1 MLGNMMDSPL
11 LISGLIEHAAS
22 SNPNSEI
29 VSRRCESD
37 GESDIHRYTMK
48 DAAKRSKQIAN
59 ALIELGA
66 KPSDRIAT
74 LAWNNYRH
82 FELYF
87 GVSGIGSVLHT
98 INPRLFPE
106 QLVYIINHA
115 EDRWIFVD
123 LTFVPLLEAIQD
135 QISAVEGFIIMADSA
150 NMPKTSL
157 KNVICY
163 EDLINSANDQLEW
176 PQFDENSAA
185 SLCYTSGTTGNPK
198 GVLYSHR
205 STLLHT
211 MSEVSRE
218 ALGIT
223 SLSCVLP
230 VVPMFHVNA
239 WGVPYAAA
247 MTGAKLV
254 FPGPGMDGAS
264 LWQLIE
270 AEQPDLLLGVP
281 TVWLMLLNHMAEIG
295 KTLDSVNNVV
305 VGGSA
310 APLSMIKKF
319 DEVHDAFLIH
329 AWGMTEMSP
338 LGTANVK
345 TAAMKKMPIDERYQL
360 QQKQGRPVF
369 GVEMKIVD
377 DNGQSQPH
385 DGTTFGRLLVRGP
398 WVIKQYY
405 KTDDMSSFEN
415 GWLDTGDVATIDE
428 NNYLGIVDRS
438 KDVIKSGGEW
448 ISSIDLENAA
458 VGHPDIVEA
467 CVIGV
472 AHEKWDERPLLLA
485 IMKPESTT
493 SGDDIKDFLSD
504 KIAKW
509 WMPDEVIFVDSLPHT
524 ATGKLLKINL
534 RKEYQDHLLPKQPL
548 EISY

>member
-1 MLGNMMDSPL
+1 MDSPL

-59 ALIELGA
+59 ALIDLGA
-66 KPSDRIAT
+66 KPADRIAT

-135 QISAVEGFIIMADSA
+135 KIPAVEGFIIMADTA
-150 NMPKTSL
+150 NMPATSL

-163 EDLINSANDQLEW
+163 EDLISNASDQLEW

-205 STLLHT
+205 STLLHA

-223 SLSCVLP
+223 NLSCVLP

-281 TVWLMLLNHMAEIG
+281 TVWLMLLNHMDEIG

-319 DEVHDAFLIH
+319 DQVHDAFLIH

-338 LGTANVK
+338 LGTSNVK
-345 TAAMKKMPIDERYQL
+345 TAAMGNMPIEERYQL

-377 DNGQSQPH
+377 DNGDRQPH

-458 VGHPDIVEA
+458 VGHSDIVEA

-472 AHEKWDERPLLLA
+472 AHEKWDERPLLLV
-485 IMKPESTT
+485 IRKPESTL
-493 SGDDIKDFLSD
+493 SGDEIKQFLED

-509 WMPDEVIFVDSLPHT
+509 WMPDDVIFVESLPHT

-534 RKEYQDHLLPKQPL
+534 RKEYHDYLMKG
-548 EISY
+548 

>member
-22 SNPNSEI
+22 SNPTSEI
-29 VSRRCESD
+29 VSRRCE
-37 GESDIHRYTMK
+37 GDIHRYTMK
-48 DAAKRSKQIAN
+48 DAEKRSKQIAN

-66 KPSDRIAT
+66 KPADRIAT

-135 QISAVEGFIIMADSA
+135 LIPHVEGFIIMADSA
-150 NMPKTSL
+150 NMPETSL
-157 KNVICY
+157 NNVICY
-163 EDLINSANDQLEW
+163 EDLIASASDQLEW

-205 STLLHT
+205 STLLHS

-223 SLSCVLP
+223 SMSCVLP

-264 LWQLIE
+264 LWELID

-281 TVWLMLLNHMAEIG
+281 TVWLMLLNHMDEIG
-295 KTLDSVNNVV
+295 KTLDSVDNVV

-338 LGTANVK
+338 LGTSNVK
-345 TAAMKKMPIDERYQL
+345 TTAMKNMPLEARYQL

-369 GVEMKIVD
+369 GVQMKIVD
-377 DNGQSQPH
+377 DNGMSQPH

-405 KTDDMSSFEN
+405 KTDDMSSFED

-458 VGHPDIVEA
+458 VGHPDIIEA

-472 AHEKWDERPLLLA
+472 AHEKWDERPLLLV
-485 IMKPESTT
+485 IRKEGSTL
-493 SGDDIKDFLSD
+493 SGDEVKRFLDD

-509 WMPDEVIFVDSLPHT
+509 WMPDDVIFVESLPHT

-534 RKEYQDHLLPKQPL
+534 RKEYQDYLIKK
-548 EISY
+548 

>member
-48 DAAKRSKQIAN
+48 DAAKRSKKIAN

-281 TVWLMLLNHMAEIG
+281 TVWLMLLNHMDEIG

-493 SGDDIKDFLSD
+493 SGDDIKEFLSD

-509 WMPDEVIFVDSLPHT
+509 WMPDEVIFVESLPHT

-534 RKEYQDHLLPKQPL
+534 RKEYQDYLMNR
-548 EISY
+548 

>member
-1 MLGNMMDSPL
+1 MLGNMMDNPL
-11 LISGLIEHAAS
+11 LISGLIEHAVS
-22 SNPNSEI
+22 SHPNSEI

-37 GESDIHRYTMK
+37 GIGNQIHRYTMK

-59 ALIELGA
+59 ALIKMGA
-66 KPSDRIAT
+66 NPSDRIAT

-135 QISAVEGFIIMADSA
+135 QISSVEGFIIMADA
-150 NMPKTSL
+150 VNMPETSL
-157 KNVICY
+157 KNVMCF
-163 EDLINSANDQLEW
+163 ETLISNASDELDW
-176 PQFDENSAA
+176 PQFDENTAA

-205 STLLHT
+205 STLLHA
-211 MSEVSRE
+211 MSEISRE

-239 WGVPYAAA
+239 WGVPYAGA

-254 FPGPGMDGAS
+254 FPGPGMDGPS
-264 LWQLIE
+264 LWELIE
-270 AEQPDLLLGVP
+270 TEEPDLLLGVP
-281 TVWLMLLNHMAEIG
+281 TVWLMLLNHMDEIG
-295 KTLDSVNNVV
+295 KTLSSVKNVV

-319 DEVHDAFLIH
+319 DQVHDAFLIH

-338 LGTANVK
+338 LGTSNVENSL
-345 TAAMKKMPIDERYQL
+345 MKNMPIEERYRL

-369 GVEMKIVD
+369 GIEMKIVD
-377 DNGQSQPH
+377 DNGQILPH
-385 DGTTFGRLLVRGP
+385 DGVAFGRLLVKGP
-398 WVIKQYY
+398 WVINRYY
-405 KTDDMSSFEN
+405 KSDDMSSFEN
-415 GWLDTGDVATIDE
+415 GWLDTGDVANIDA

-458 VGHPDIVEA
+458 VDHPDIVEA
-467 CVIGV
+467 CVIGA
-472 AHEKWDERPLLLA
+472 AHKKWDERPLLLA
-485 IMKPESTT
+485 TMKPGSTT
-493 SGDDIKDFLSD
+493 SGDDIKAFLKD
-504 KIAKW
+504 KIAKF

-534 RKEYQDHLLPKQPL
+534 RKEYHDYLLNR
-548 EISY
+548 

>member
-29 VSRRCESD
+29 VSRRCEFD
-37 GESDIHRYTMK
+37 EGSDIHRYTMK
-48 DAAKRSKQIAN
+48 DAAKRCKKIAN
-59 ALIELGA
+59 ALTTQGA

-82 FELYF
+82 LELYF

-115 EDRWIFVD
+115 EDRWLFVD
-123 LTFVPLLEAIQD
+123 LSFVPLLESIQD
-135 QISAVEGFIIMADSA
+135 QLHTVEGFIIMADSA
-150 NMPKTSL
+150 NMPTTSL
-157 KNVICY
+157 KNVMCY
-163 EDLINSANDQLEW
+163 EDLISSASDQLEW

-185 SLCYTSGTTGNPK
+185 SLCYTSGTTGDPK

-211 MSEVSRE
+211 MSEISRE
-218 ALGIT
+218 ALGIS

-270 AEQPDLLLGVP
+270 TEQPDLLLGVP
-281 TVWLMLLNHMAEIG
+281 TVWLMLLNHMDEIG

-319 DEVHDAFLIH
+319 DQTHNAFLIH

-338 LGTANVK
+338 LGTSNVK
-345 TAAMKKMPIDERYQL
+345 TAAMANMPIEERYQL

-377 DNGQSQPH
+377 DNGESQAH

-428 NNYLGIVDRS
+428 SNYLNIVDRS

-448 ISSIDLENAA
+448 ISSIDLENSAI
-458 VGHPDIVEA
+458 GHPDIVEA

-485 IMKPESTT
+485 IIKPESTAT
-493 SGDDIKDFLSD
+493 ADDIKEFLSD

-509 WMPDEVIFVDSLPHT
+509 WMPDDVIFVDSLPHT

-534 RKEYQDHLLPKQPL
+534 RKEYKDYLLKG
-548 EISY
+548 

>member
-1 MLGNMMDSPL
+1 MDSPL

-59 ALIELGA
+59 ALIDLGA
-66 KPSDRIAT
+66 KPADRIAT

-135 QISAVEGFIIMADSA
+135 KIPAVEGFIIMADTA
-150 NMPKTSL
+150 NMPATSL

-163 EDLINSANDQLEW
+163 EDLISNASDQLEW

-205 STLLHT
+205 STLLHA

-223 SLSCVLP
+223 NLSCVLP

-281 TVWLMLLNHMAEIG
+281 TVWLMLLNHMDEIG

-319 DEVHDAFLIH
+319 DQVHDAFLIH

-338 LGTANVK
+338 LGTSNVK
-345 TAAMKKMPIDERYQL
+345 TAAMGNMHIEERYQL

-377 DNGQSQPH
+377 DNGDRQPH

-458 VGHPDIVEA
+458 VGHSDIVEA

-472 AHEKWDERPLLLA
+472 AHEKWDERPLLLV
-485 IMKPESTT
+485 IRKPESTL
-493 SGDDIKDFLSD
+493 SGDEIKQFLED

-509 WMPDEVIFVDSLPHT
+509 WMPDDVIFVESLPHT

-534 RKEYQDHLLPKQPL
+534 RKEYHDYLMKG
-548 EISY
+548 

>member
-1 MLGNMMDSPL
+1 MAKPL
-11 LISGLIEHAAS
+11 LISDLIEHAER
-22 SNPNSEI
+22 SNPKSEI
-29 VSRRCESD
+29 VSRRCE
-37 GESDIHRYTMK
+37 GDIHRYTMH
-48 DAAKRSKQIAN
+48 DAANRSRKLAN
-59 ALIELGA
+59 ALTKLGA
-66 KPSDRIAT
+66 KSSDRIAT

-123 LTFVPLLEAIQD
+123 LTFVPLLESIKD
-135 QISAVEGFIIMADSA
+135 QIPNVEGFVIMTDEAT
-150 NMPKTSL
+150 MPTTSL
-157 KNVICY
+157 DNVICY
-163 EDLINSANDQLEW
+163 ETLIQDESNQFEW
-176 PQFDENSAA
+176 PEFDENTAA

-205 STLLHT
+205 STLIHA

-218 ALGIT
+218 ALGISSVT
-223 SLSCVLP
+223 CMLP

-264 LWQLIE
+264 LWELIDS
-270 AEQPDLLLGVP
+270 EQPDLLLGVP
-281 TVWLMLLNHMAEIG
+281 TVWLMLLNHMDDIG
-295 KTLDSVNNVV
+295 KTLDSVESVV

-319 DEVHDAFLIH
+319 DQVHNAFLIH

-338 LGTANVK
+338 IGTSNAK
-345 TAAMKKMPIDERYQL
+345 TAAMENMPMEERYKL
-360 QQKQGRPVF
+360 QQKQGKPVF

-377 DNGQSQPH
+377 DNGQPQPH
-385 DGTTFGRLLVRGP
+385 DGIAFGRLLVRGP
-398 WVIKQYY
+398 WIIKQYY
-405 KTDDMSSFEN
+405 KSDDMSNFED

-458 VGHPDIVEA
+458 VGHDDIVEA

-472 AHEKWDERPLLLA
+472 AHEKWDERPILLA
-485 IMKPESTT
+485 IRKPGSAV
-493 SGDDIKDFLSD
+493 SGKDVQNFLAD
-504 KIAKW
+504 KIAKF
-509 WMPDEVIFVDSLPHT
+509 WMPDEVLFVENLPHT
-524 ATGKLLKINL
+524 ATGKLLKIDL
-534 RKEYQDHLLPKQPL
+534 RKEYHDYLMNK
-548 EISY
+548 

>member
-1 MLGNMMDSPL
+1 MLGNMMDQPL
-11 LISGLIEHAAS
+11 LISSLIEHAERA
-22 SNPNSEI
+22 NPNSEL
-29 VSRRCESD
+29 VSRRCE
-37 GESDIHRYTMK
+37 GDIHRYTMK
-48 DAAKRSKQIAN
+48 DAAKRSKKAAN
-59 ALIELGA
+59 ALLKLGA
-66 KPSDRIAT
+66 QTSDRIAT

-115 EDRWIFVD
+115 EDRWVFVD
-123 LTFVPLLEAIQD
+123 LTFVPLLESIQD
-135 QISAVEGFIIMADSA
+135 QIPHVEGFVIMTDEAT
-150 NMPKTSL
+150 MPATSL
-157 KNVICY
+157 NNVTCY
-163 EDLINSANDQLEW
+163 ESLINDASDQIEW
-176 PQFDENSAA
+176 PVFDENTAA
-185 SLCYTSGTTGNPK
+185 ALCYTSGTTGNPK

-205 STLLHT
+205 STLLHAL
-211 MSEVSRE
+211 SEISRE
-218 ALGIT
+218 ALGIS

-254 FPGPGMDGAS
+254 FPGQGMDGAS
-264 LWQLIE
+264 LWELIE
-270 AEQPDLLLGVP
+270 AEKPDLLLGVP
-281 TVWLMLLNHMAEIG
+281 TVWLMLLNHMDEIG
-295 KTLDSVNNVV
+295 KTLDSVKNVV

-319 DEVHDAFLIH
+319 DQVHNAFLIH

-338 LGTANVK
+338 LGTSNVQ
-345 TAAMKKMPIDERYQL
+345 TIAMDSMPIEERYKL

-377 DNGQSQPH
+377 DEGEAQPH
-385 DGTTFGRLLVRGP
+385 DGVSYGRLLVRGP
-398 WVIKQYY
+398 WIIKQYY

-415 GWLDTGDVATIDE
+415 GWLDTGDVATIDKQD
-428 NNYLGIVDRS
+428 YLAIVDRS

-467 CVIGV
+467 CVIGA

-493 SGDDIKDFLSD
+493 SGDDIKEFLSD
-504 KIAKW
+504 KIAKF
-509 WMPDEVIFVDSLPHT
+509 WMPDEVIFVESLPHT

-534 RKEYQDHLLPKQPL
+534 RKEYHDYLLK
-548 EISY
+548 S

>member
-1 MLGNMMDSPL
+1 MLGNMMEGPL
-11 LISGLIEHAAS
+11 LISGLIEHAVS
-22 SNPNSEI
+22 TNPTSEI
-29 VSRRCESD
+29 VSRRCETDSA
-37 GESDIHRYTMK
+37 GSSIHRYTMK

-59 ALIELGA
+59 ALINLGA

-87 GVSGIGSVLHT
+87 GVSGIGAVLHT

-123 LTFVPLLEAIQD
+123 LTFVPLLESIQD
-135 QISAVEGFIIMADSA
+135 QITDVEGFIILADA
-150 NMPKTSL
+150 NNMPETSL

-163 EDLINSANDQLEW
+163 EDLINKSSAELEW
-176 PQFDENSAA
+176 PSFDENTAA

-205 STLLHT
+205 STLIHT
-211 MSEVSRE
+211 LSEISRE
-218 ALGIT
+218 ALGIS
-223 SLSCVLP
+223 SLSCILP

-247 MTGAKLV
+247 MTGSKLV

-264 LWQLIE
+264 LWELID
-270 AEQPDLLLGVP
+270 AEKPDLLLGVP
-281 TVWLMLLNHMAEIG
+281 TVWLMLLNHMDEIG
-295 KTLDSVNNVV
+295 KTLDSVQNVV
-305 VGGSA
+305 VGGAA
-310 APLSMIKKF
+310 APYSMIKKF
-319 DEVHDAFLIH
+319 DQVHNAFLVH

-338 LGTANVK
+338 LGTSNVP
-345 TAAMKKMPIDERYQL
+345 TAAMKDMPLEERYRL

-369 GVEMKIVD
+369 GVQMKIVD
-377 DNGQSQPH
+377 DNGNPQPH
-385 DGTTFGRLLVRGP
+385 DGIAFGRLLVRGP
-398 WVIKQYY
+398 WIIKQYY
-405 KTDDMSSFEN
+405 KSDDMSSFED
-415 GWLDTGDVATIDE
+415 GWLDTGDVATIDPD
-428 NNYLGIVDRS
+428 NYLTIVDRS

-458 VGHPDIVEA
+458 VGHPDLVEA

-485 IMKPESTT
+485 IRKPGSNTT
-493 SGDDIKDFLSD
+493 ADDVKQFLDD

-509 WMPDEVIFVDSLPHT
+509 WMPDDVIFVESLPHT

-534 RKEYQDHLLPKQPL
+534 RKEYQDHLLNK
-548 EISY
+548 

>member
-22 SNPNSEI
+22 SNPESEI
-29 VSRRCESD
+29 VSRRCEADST
-37 GESDIHRYTMK
+37 GNSIHRYTMK
-48 DAAKRSKQIAN
+48 DAAKRSKRIAN
-59 ALIELGA
+59 ALIKLGA
-66 KPSDRIAT
+66 KPADRIAT

-135 QISAVEGFIIMADSA
+135 QIDTVEGFIIMADKA
-150 NMPKTSL
+150 NMPDTSL
-157 KNVICY
+157 NNVICY
-163 EDLINSANDQLEW
+163 EDLISDASDQLEW
-176 PQFDENSAA
+176 PTFDENSAA

-205 STLLHT
+205 STVLHA
-211 MSEVSRE
+211 MSEISRE
-218 ALGIT
+218 ALGI
-223 SLSCVLP
+223 SGLSCVLP

-239 WGVPYAAA
+239 WGVPYAGA

-264 LWQLIE
+264 LWELID

-281 TVWLMLLNHMAEIG
+281 TVWLMLLNHMDEIG
-295 KTLDSVNNVV
+295 KTLDSVKNVV

-319 DEVHDAFLIH
+319 DQVHNAFLIH

-338 LGTANVK
+338 LGTANVN
-345 TAAMKKMPIDERYQL
+345 TAAMKNLPIEERYRL
-360 QQKQGRPVF
+360 QQKQGRAVF

-377 DNGQSQPH
+377 DNGESQPH

-398 WVIKQYY
+398 WIIKQYF
-405 KTDDMSSFEN
+405 KNDDMSSFEN

-428 NNYLGIVDRS
+428 NSYLNIVDRS

-458 VGHPDIVEA
+458 VGHPDIIEA

-472 AHEKWDERPLLLA
+472 AHEKWDERPLLLV
-485 IMKPESTT
+485 IRKPDSTI
-493 SGDDIKDFLSD
+493 SADQVKDFLAD

-509 WMPDEVIFVDSLPHT
+509 WMPDDVIFVDSLPHT

-534 RKEYQDHLLPKQPL
+534 RTEYQDYLLNK
-548 EISY
+548 

>member
-1 MLGNMMDSPL
+1 MLGNMMDQPL
-11 LISGLIEHAAS
+11 LISSLIEHAERA
-22 SNPNSEI
+22 NPNSEI
-29 VSRRCESD
+29 VSRRCE
-37 GESDIHRYTMK
+37 GDIHRYTMK
-48 DAAKRSKQIAN
+48 DAAKRSKKAAN
-59 ALIELGA
+59 ALLKLGA
-66 KPSDRIAT
+66 QPSDRIAT

-115 EDRWIFVD
+115 RDRWVFVD
-123 LTFVPLLEAIQD
+123 LTFVPLLESIQD
-135 QISAVEGFIIMADSA
+135 QIPHVEGFVIMTDEAT
-150 NMPKTSL
+150 MPATSL
-157 KNVICY
+157 KNVTCY
-163 EDLINSANDQLEW
+163 ESLINDAHDQIEW
-176 PQFDENSAA
+176 PAFDENTAA
-185 SLCYTSGTTGNPK
+185 ALCYTSGTTGNPK

-205 STLLHT
+205 STLLHAL
-211 MSEVSRE
+211 SEISRE
-218 ALGIT
+218 ALGIS

-254 FPGPGMDGAS
+254 FPGQGMDGAS
-264 LWQLIE
+264 LWELIE
-270 AEQPDLLLGVP
+270 AEKPDLLLGVP
-281 TVWLMLLNHMAEIG
+281 TVWLMLLNHMDEIG
-295 KTLDSVNNVV
+295 KTLDSVKNVV

-319 DEVHDAFLIH
+319 DQVHNAFLIH

-338 LGTANVK
+338 LGTSNVR
-345 TAAMKKMPIDERYQL
+345 TIAMDSMPIEERYKL

-369 GVEMKIVD
+369 GVEMKIVND
-377 DNGQSQPH
+377 EGEVQPH
-385 DGTTFGRLLVRGP
+385 DGVSYGRLLVRGP
-398 WVIKQYY
+398 WIIKQYY

-415 GWLDTGDVATIDE
+415 GWLDTGDVATIDKQD
-428 NNYLGIVDRS
+428 YLAIVDRS
-438 KDVIKSGGEW
+438 KDIIKSGGEW

-485 IMKPESTT
+485 IMKPESST
-493 SGDDIKDFLSD
+493 SGDDIKEFLSD
-504 KIAKW
+504 KIAKF
-509 WMPDEVIFVDSLPHT
+509 WMPNEVIFVENLPHT

-534 RKEYQDHLLPKQPL
+534 RKEYHDYLLK
-548 EISY
+548 S